1 MEVEVLISSLDEG
14 EGEGYMARIWGKSVE
29 MGDRQFFADFYRM
42 NASPVVCFFLCFAS
56 FIITGLLF
64 LFLVYFILSHFTS
77 VMLFFF
83 SFFFHLSQVNSVNT
97 TTPVLYLPGKLCL
110 FTLDLGGGDGL
121 EFMFLR
127 D

>member
-42 NASPVVCFFLCFAS
+42 NASPVVFFCFAS

-83 SFFFHLSQVNSVNT
+83 SFFLWPFSSEFCQHYA
-97 TTPVLYLPGKLCL
+97 TPVLYLPGKLCL
-110 FTLDLGGGDGL
+110 FTLDLGGGMVWSL
-121 EFMFLR
+121 CF
-127 D
+127 